1 MVDPRPV
8 LWGVG
13 LLLAAFAPMMA
24 LPGLAD
30 WIAGD
35 RDWQV
40 YLASAT
46 ICLFAGSVLAM
57 GNLQHRSKPFSAR
70 QVILL
75 AVVGWLALMI
85 AASFPFAF
93 AAPHLSA
100 ADAVFEATAGITATG
115 ATVLRHLDSAA
126 PGLLLWRAL
135 LQWMGGIGIL
145 TVSIA
150 VLPQLNVG
158 GMQLYRLETARL
170 DDRLA
175 PRALK
180 MLGGVL
186 AVYLG
191 LTVILGLLLWLAGM
205 PPFPALLQALSTI
218 SCGGFSSSDSSI
230 GHWHNPGV
238 DWVVLIGMLLGGAPF
253 IVHWQI
259 LRRQWREVG
268 ANSQVKAYLAAIV
281 IASLLI
287 ALWLVF
293 EQNAKPLP
301 ALRHSLFAVTSVM
314 TGTGYATMDWS
325 RWTGFPLAMLFLLT
339 FIGGCAGSTAGGIKV
354 FRVQVLFANA
364 RLQFRRMLHPN
375 AVLVPR
381 FEGETVSEAAA
392 EIGVGLP
399 VRLYPV
405 LRFAGAGAGHG
416 RDGLRSLAGGGGGLL
431 GQSRRRNQPRGR
443 ADGQFRSP
451 ARGGEMAAFRGHA
464 VRPAGTVFAVG
475 FVQPGLL
482 ERLNSLRHHEAKAIS
497 RL

>member
-1 MVDPRPV
+1 
-8 LWGVG
+8 
-13 LLLAAFAPMMA
+13 
-24 LPGLAD
+24 
-30 WIAGD
+30 
-35 RDWQV
+35 
-40 YLASAT
+40 
-46 ICLFAGSVLAM
+46 
-57 GNLQHRSKPFSAR
+57 
-70 QVILL
+70 
-75 AVVGWLALMI
+75 
-85 AASFPFAF
+85 
-93 AAPHLSA
+93 
-100 ADAVFEATAGITATG
+100 
-115 ATVLRHLDSAA
+115 
-126 PGLLLWRAL
+126 LLWRAL

-145 TVSIA
+145 TLAIA

-205 PPFPALLQALSTI
+205 GVFPALLQALSTI
-218 SCGGFSSSDSSI
+218 SCGGFSSSDASI
-230 GHWHNPGV
+230 GHWRNPGV

-259 LRRQWREVG
+259 LRRQWREVRG
-268 ANSQVKAYLAAIV
+268 NSQVKAYLAVIV
-281 IASLLI
+281 LSSLVI

-293 EQNAKPLP
+293 QQNAKPLP

-314 TGTGYATMDWS
+314 TGTGYATLDWS

-364 RLQFRRMLHPN
+364 RLQFRRILHPS

-392 EIGVGLP
+392 ESVLGFLFVYILSFALLALALAMVGMGFVPALAAAASS
-399 VRLYPV
+399 LAN
-405 LRFAGAGAGHG
+405 LGAGISPEVGPMASFDPFPEAAKWLLSAAMLFG
-416 RDGLRSLAGGGGGLL
+416 RLELFLLLALF
-431 GQSRRRNQPRGR
+431 SRDFWN
-443 ADGQFRSP
+443 D
-451 ARGGEMAAFRGHA
+451 
-464 VRPAGTVFAVG
+464 
-475 FVQPGLL
+475 
-482 ERLNSLRHHEAKAIS
+482 
-497 RL
+497 

>member
-13 LLLAAFAPMMA
+13 VLLAAFAPMMA

-35 RDWQV
+35 ADWQV
-40 YLASAT
+40 YLACSIAT
-46 ICLFAGSVLAM
+46 LFAGLVLAL
-57 GNLQHRSKPFSAR
+57 GNLQHRARQFSAR

-75 AVVGWLALMI
+75 AVVGWLALM
-85 AASFPFAF
+85 AAAAFPFAY

-100 ADAVFEATAGITATG
+100 ADSVFEATAGITATG
-115 ATVLRHLDSAA
+115 ATVLRHLDAAA

-145 TVSIA
+145 TLAIA

-175 PRALK
+175 PRALR

-191 LTVILGLLLWLAGM
+191 LTVILGALLFVSGM
-205 PPFPALLQALSTI
+205 PLFPSLLHALSTI
-218 SCGGFSSSDSSI
+218 SCGGFSSSDASV

-238 DWVVLIGMLLGGAPF
+238 DWVILVGMLLGGAPF
-253 IVHWQI
+253 VVHWQI

-268 ANSQVKAYLAAIV
+268 RNSQVKAYLAAIV
-281 IASLLI
+281 LASLAI
-287 ALWLVF
+287 ALWLVI

-314 TGTGYATMDWS
+314 TGTGYATLDWS

-339 FIGGCAGSTAGGIKV
+339 FIGGCAGSTAGGIKI
-354 FRVQVLFANA
+354 FRIQVLFANA
-364 RLQFRRMLHPN
+364 KLQFRRMLHPN
-375 AVLVPR
+375 SVLMPR
-381 FEGETVSEAAA
+381 FEGHTVTEAAA
-392 EIGVGLP
+392 ESVLGFLFVYILCFALLAMALALVGLGFTQA
-399 VRLYPV
+399 L
-405 LRFAGAGAGHG
+405 GASA
-416 RDGLRSLAGGGGGLL
+416 SALANL
-431 GQSRRRNQPRGR
+431 GP
-443 ADGQFRSP
+443 
-451 ARGGEMAAFRGHA
+451 
-464 VRPAGTVFAVG
+464 
-475 FVQPGLL
+475 
-482 ERLNSLRHHEAKAIS
+482 AIS
-497 RL
+497 PDLGPLSGFGPLPDAAKWLLSAAMLFGRLELFLLLALFSRDFWQD

>member
-8 LWGVG
+8 LWGIG

-30 WIAGD
+30 WIVGD
-35 RDWQV
+35 KDWPI
-40 YLASAT
+40 YLASSVV
-46 ICLFAGSVLAM
+46 CLFAGLVLSM
-57 GNLQHRSKPFSAR
+57 GNLQHRGRSFSAR
-70 QVILL
+70 QIILL
-75 AVVGWLALMI
+75 AVAGWLALMI
-85 AASFPFAF
+85 AASFPFVF

-145 TVSIA
+145 TLSIA

-175 PRALK
+175 PRALR

-186 AVYLG
+186 AVYAG

-218 SCGGFSSSDSSI
+218 SCGGFASSDASI

-253 IVHWQI
+253 VVHWQI
-259 LRRQWREVG
+259 LRRSWREVG
-268 ANSQVKAYLAAIV
+268 RNSQVKAYLSAI
-281 IASLLI
+281 ILASLAI
-287 ALWLVF
+287 TLWLVI

-314 TGTGYATMDWS
+314 TGTGYATLDWS
-325 RWTGFPLAMLFLLT
+325 RWTGFPLAMLFVLT
-339 FIGGCAGSTAGGIKV
+339 FIGGCAGSTAGGIKI

-364 RLQFRRMLHPN
+364 RLQFRRMLHPH
-375 AVLVPR
+375 AVLIPR
-381 FEGETVSEAAA
+381 FEGQTVSEAAA
-392 EIGVGLP
+392 ESVLGFLFVYILSFALLAMALALVGMGFVPALAAAAAS
-399 VRLYPV
+399 LAN
-405 LRFAGAGAGHG
+405 LGAGISPDVGPLSSFAPLPEAAKWLLSAAMLFG
-416 RDGLRSLAGGGGGLL
+416 RLELFLLLALF
-431 GQSRRRNQPRGR
+431 SRDFWQ
-443 ADGQFRSP
+443 D
-451 ARGGEMAAFRGHA
+451 
-464 VRPAGTVFAVG
+464 
-475 FVQPGLL
+475 
-482 ERLNSLRHHEAKAIS
+482 
-497 RL
+497 

>member
-24 LPGLAD
+24 LPALAD
-30 WIAGD
+30 WIVGD
-35 RDWQV
+35 ADWQV
-40 YLASAT
+40 YLASSIAT
-46 ICLFAGSVLAM
+46 LFAGLVLAF
-57 GNLQHRSKPFSAR
+57 GNLQHRARRFSAR

-75 AVVGWLALMI
+75 AVVGWLSLVV
-85 AASFPFAF
+85 AASFPFGY

-115 ATVLRHLDSAA
+115 STVLRHLDEAA

-150 VLPQLNVG
+150 VLPQLNIG
-158 GMQLYRLETARL
+158 GMQLYRLETAQL

-175 PRALK
+175 PRALR

-191 LTVILGLLLWLAGM
+191 LTVILLVLLWVAGM
-205 PPFPALLQALSTI
+205 PLFPALLHALSTI
-218 SCGGFSSSDSSI
+218 SCGGFSSSDASV

-238 DWVVLIGMLLGGAPF
+238 DWVILVGMLLGGAPF
-253 IVHWQI
+253 VVHWQI

-268 ANSQVKAYLAAIV
+268 RNSQVKAYLAAI
-281 IASLLI
+281 ILASLAI
-287 ALWLVF
+287 TLWLVI

-364 RLQFRRMLHPN
+364 RLQFRRILHPN

-381 FEGETVSEAAA
+381 FEGQTVSEAAA
-392 EIGVGLP
+392 ESVLGFLFVYILSFALLAMALALVGMGFVPSLAAAAAS
-399 VRLYPV
+399 LAN
-405 LRFAGAGAGHG
+405 LGAGISPEVGPMAGFDPLPEAAKWLLSAAMLFG
-416 RDGLRSLAGGGGGLL
+416 RLELFLLLALF
-431 GQSRRRNQPRGR
+431 SRDFWQ
-443 ADGQFRSP
+443 D
-451 ARGGEMAAFRGHA
+451 
-464 VRPAGTVFAVG
+464 
-475 FVQPGLL
+475 
-482 ERLNSLRHHEAKAIS
+482 
-497 RL
+497 